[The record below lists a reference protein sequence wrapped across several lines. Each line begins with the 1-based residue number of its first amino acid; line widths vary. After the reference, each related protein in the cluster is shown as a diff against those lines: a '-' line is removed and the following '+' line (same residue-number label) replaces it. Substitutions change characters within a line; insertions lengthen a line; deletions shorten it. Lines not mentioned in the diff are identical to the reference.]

1 MLREPLENG
10 HITISRAARQVDFP
24 ARFQLVA
31 AMNPCPCGFRGD
43 TAGRCRCTP
52 DQVARYRGMLS
63 GPLLDRIDLQ
73 VFVPRL
79 EPAALTAAAAPAA
92 ETSAL
97 VRQRVVA
104 ARARQ
109 LARAG
114 RPNAQ
119 LTPRELERDASLE
132 AASRQLLQTAMAR
145 LGLSARTF
153 HRIINVAR
161 TIADLAEADTLAAAH
176 VAEAIRLR
184 QIDRE
189 CTA

>member
-1 MLREPLENG
+1 M
-10 HITISRAARQVDFP
+10 TP

>member
-1 MLREPLENG
+1 
-10 HITISRAARQVDFP
+10 
-24 ARFQLVA
+24 
-31 AMNPCPCGFRGD
+31 
-43 TAGRCRCTP
+43 
-52 DQVARYRGMLS
+52 MLS